1 MTVNRFLT
9 VTVSNCTFTCILVLT
24 LIVGNILPSLHSAAA
39 FEGIHE
45 SGRILHGHQEHANS
59 LCTLHTGILIT
70 FTKYFLLYF
79 SINMIVILNS
89 IETDSAEIYTVQF

>member
-1 MTVNRFLT
+1 MTVHKFLT
-9 VTVSNCTFTCILVLT
+9 VTVSNCTFTCILVLSF
-24 LIVGNILPSLHSAAA
+24 IVGNILPSLHSAAA

-70 FTKYFLLYF
+70 FTEYFLLYF